1 MENYTFDPDLEEE
14 VDALFEEYDKRFFE
28 IWHRI
33 ADSVIDTPQTSDET
47 YDTGGIV

>member
-1 MENYTFDPDLEEE
+1 MENLEEE

-33 ADSVIDTPQTSDET
+33 ADSVIDTAQILDEPSDT
-47 YDTGGIV
+47 